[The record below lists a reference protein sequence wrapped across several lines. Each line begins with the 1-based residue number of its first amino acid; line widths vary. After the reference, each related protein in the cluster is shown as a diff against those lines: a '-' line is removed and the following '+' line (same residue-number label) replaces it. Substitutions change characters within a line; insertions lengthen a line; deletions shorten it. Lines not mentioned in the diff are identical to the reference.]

1 MCEYVTVYV
10 LVFFFKQKTAYEMR
24 ISDWSSDVCSS
35 DLLKDFL
42 EQSPG
47 EAFVVVEA
55 DDLPVRSALRKLFE
69 ADRNAAALACYHD
82 DARSL
87 ETVVRAFFSEAG
99 VGISR
104 EAVAFLASQLGGDR
118 ELTRRELEKVLLFA
132 GDGERSEEHT
142 SELQSLMR
150 ISYAVF

>member
-1 MCEYVTVYV
+1 
-10 LVFFFKQKTAYEMR
+10 MR

-35 DLLKDFL
+35 D
-42 EQSPG
+42 
-47 EAFVVVEA
+47 
-55 DDLPVRSALRKLFE
+55 LFE

-132 GDGERSEEHT
+132 GDGEVALAEVEACVGDSALRADG
-142 SELQSLMR
+142 R
-150 ISYAVF
+150 RVGKGCGGK

>member
-1 MCEYVTVYV
+1 
-10 LVFFFKQKTAYEMR
+10 MR

-35 DLLKDFL
+35 D
-42 EQSPG
+42 
-47 EAFVVVEA
+47 
-55 DDLPVRSALRKLFE
+55 LFE

-132 GDGERSEEHT
+132 GDGEVALADRSETRSVGKEGGRTCRSRWWPSH
-142 SELQSLMR
+142 
-150 ISYAVF
+150 